1 MTPRTFSASTT
12 FVIAKEVLATEL
24 GSEFVILNLA
34 DGIYYGLDDAGAE
47 IWKLLTR
54 PVTVEEICRGIS
66 ASFDVELDQCRTDV
80 LKLLD
85 SLASRSLID
94 VRGHD

>member
-1 MTPRTFSASTT
+1 MSPRAFSASTT
-12 FVIAKEVLATEL
+12 FVMAKEVLASEL

-47 IWKLLTR
+47 IWRLLAT
-54 PVTVEEICRGIS
+54 PVTVDEICLGIS

-80 LKLLD
+80 LKLLE
-85 SLASRSLID
+85 SLASRGLID
-94 VRGHD
+94 VRSHD